1 MATYWLISDED
12 ARKVIT
18 ALEDASRHS
27 SHEDKRA
34 FFEAALHTLHS
45 GLHVTDAIPAD
56 FQPTVT
62 IHAGPNMKPET
73 ANALSEMTRLAI
85 EMIESGK
92 VRCPSCGSLRL
103 LPPTEAWP
111 SYTCDPCGR
120 DFYLRRQQ
128 GEQEADRG

>member
-27 SHEDKRA
+27 SREQRRAYFED
-34 FFEAALHTLHS
+34 ALHTLHS
-45 GLHVTDAIPAD
+45 GLHTTDQIPTD
-56 FQPTVT
+56 FQPVVTV
-62 IHAGPNMKPET
+62 HADPMKSET
-73 ANALSEMTRLAI
+73 LAALSEMTRLAI